1 MAKASLG
8 SEAKRL
14 VGARHKVV
22 PVLEGK
28 SVWVEF
34 VGVRPVLRVKMQT
47 SLVENIYGIY
57 LNLTHCRNDHFH
69 ALGDGEVRIRDL
81 VGLSAESRGARKGHV
96 AKALRNH
103 LKSWATASLDVKTNL
118 FQIDH
123 FFQIFLGDVAFFAK
137 HTIQL
142 LMNLFLFRIIRIAES
157 LRSGRFGLLTA
168 RNKDI
173 SQKV

>member
-57 LNLTHCRNDHFH
+57 LNLTHCGNDDFH

-103 LKSWATASLDVKTNL
+103 LKSWATTSLDVCKN
-118 FQIDH
+118 QIVGRNH
-123 FFQIFLGDVAFFAK
+123 RIVA
-137 HTIQL
+137 Q
-142 LMNLFLFRIIRIAES
+142 
-157 LRSGRFGLLTA
+157 
-168 RNKDI
+168 
-173 SQKV
+173 

>member
-57 LNLTHCRNDHFH
+57 LYLTHCGNDDFH

-103 LKSWATASLDVKTNL
+103 LKSWATTSLDLKTNL

-123 FFQIFLGDVAFFAK
+123 FFQIILGHVAFFTE

-142 LMNLFLFRIIRIAES
+142 FVNFFLRKSE
-157 LRSGRFGLLTA
+157 L
-168 RNKDI
+168 
-173 SQKV
+173 QKVQ